1 MTRSVKSRER
11 GAHLSESRR
20 GMGLTTHTVASPLR
34 DRPELHGERSRLVP
48 SPHPR
53 PGNRGADEHGEGRGG
68 DRPHWLFRP
77 LFRFQGARPEGARS
91 AGTGQNSVH
100 PKVRQ
105 PTTSRSPGKSGF
117 RSAFRVKKSPQER
130 RNTLPGEPDR
140 RNPPTCSWNGPRV
153 DRPVA
158 AEPLRGGRRTL
169 AGHSPFRT
177 SAPPGRARSPI
188 SRPPSVA
195 AGLRPRTPAAA
206 RSGASCLGGPWRS
219 RDHPD
224 RRPRGLGPRP
234 RPGH

>member
-20 GMGLTTHTVASPLR
+20 GMGLSTHTVASPLR

-100 PKVRQ
+100 PEVRQ

-117 RSAFRVKKSPQER
+117 RSGFRVKKSPQER
-130 RNTLPGEPDR
+130 RDTLSGGPDR

-153 DRPVA
+153 DRLVA

-169 AGHSPFRT
+169 AGLSPFRT
-177 SAPPGRARSPI
+177 SAPPAGPHPR
-188 SRPPSVA
+188 VA
-195 AGLRPRTPAAA
+195 IGLRPRTRGGA
-206 RSGASCLGGPWRS
+206 RIGASCLGGPWRS